1 MDASLGRDLTLGTGA
16 VLLGGQLTWLGAR
29 LCVRATRVPPRR
41 AKSVQRLIMV
51 QFDLVVVC
59 LLALLS
65 VAKVPVTGPAE
76 EVISRFGTAFLGM
89 ALVHAMVL
97 LFLVSRAL
105 HRDVDPPTYDP
116 TIPTAYDP
124 TSYDGML
131 AAGVPAYPPNTTADG
146 VVTVLMI
153 LTGLSGVIDA
163 ASYLGMGRLF
173 LGKMTGNV
181 ETIGWTAARVP
192 GFLLTEAAA
201 ALAAFLV
208 GAVAAGRLSRRLQH
222 RRQRWMAAALMV
234 EAGLLLITLVAAV
247 IVRSP
252 ASSKLWLVELL
263 ALAMGFR
270 NGTTRKLAEPDM
282 TTTLITG
289 NLADLGADC
298 ALAGGKSP
306 RLMRRLGVVVS
317 MFGGAAIGG
326 FLYAHDGLLAPLA
339 LAAAVACALA
349 AGYPLFLIVRA
360 AVEYLR
366 PAAGMV
372 QNWIEH
378 QRDETRSL
386 DERVRR
392 LEESMSHDQ
401 HRDR

>member
-1 MDASLGRDLTLGTGA
+1 MDLSLGRDLLLGTVA

-41 AKSVQRLIMV
+41 ARSVQRLIMV

-59 LLALLS
+59 LLALVS
-65 VAKVPVTGPAE
+65 VTRVRVTGPAE
-76 EVISRFGTAFLGM
+76 EIISRFGAGFLGVTL
-89 ALVHAMVL
+89 AHAML
-97 LFLVSRAL
+97 LLYLVSRAL
-105 HRDVDPPTYDP
+105 HRDVDPATYDP
-116 TIPTAYDP
+116 TVP
-124 TSYDGML
+124 TSYEEML
-131 AAGVPAYPPNTTADG
+131 GAGVPAYPPSSTADG
-146 VVTVLMI
+146 VVTVLMV

-181 ETIGWTAARVP
+181 ETIGWTAASVP
-192 GFLLTEAAA
+192 GFVLTEATA

-222 RRQRWMAAALMV
+222 RRQRWMAAALV
-234 EAGLLLITLVAAV
+234 IEAALLLIALIGAVAARV
-247 IVRSP
+247 DS
-252 ASSKLWLVELL
+252 STGSKLWLIELL

-306 RLMRRLGVVVS
+306 RLRRRLGVVLS
-317 MFGGAAIGG
+317 MLGGASVGG
-326 FLYAHDGLLAPLA
+326 FLYSHDGLVAPLA

-366 PAAGMV
+366 PAAGMMRS
-372 QNWIEH
+372 WIEH
-378 QRDETRSL
+378 QRDETRAL

-392 LEESMSHDQ
+392 LEETMSHDR
-401 HRDR
+401 HRER